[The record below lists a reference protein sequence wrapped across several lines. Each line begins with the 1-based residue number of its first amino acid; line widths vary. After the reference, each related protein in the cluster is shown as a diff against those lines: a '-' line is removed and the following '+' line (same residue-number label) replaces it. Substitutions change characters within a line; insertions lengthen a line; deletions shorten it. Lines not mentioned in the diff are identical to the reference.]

1 MLVCHCKA
9 VHEARVRAV
18 IDAGAS
24 DEFDVAEACG
34 AGSDCGGCVPTITS
48 LLDEVAAPC
57 GGGALTACEMRV
69 ALRPADVE
77 TVRSAS

>member
-9 VHEARVRAV
+9 VHEARVRAA
-18 IDAGAS
+18 IDAGAR

-34 AGSDCGGCVPTITS
+34 AGSDCGGCVPTITR
-48 LLDEVAAPC
+48 LLDEQATPC

-69 ALRPADVE
+69 ALRPAVVE
-77 TVRSAS
+77 AGRPAP